1 MELKKNERANLS
13 KWYSTIFNLGL
24 LLSVGTV
31 LVAFEWKAKE
41 EKPLVDLT
49 KGMTNWETEMVPITI
64 QTPPPVTP
72 PPVVPPV
79 IKIVDEENIPDD
91 TFNFDIN
98 QSIDEPIPEIKLEE
112 PPTADVADEIIDF
125 TEVKAQFQGGMDAWY
140 AYLRK
145 NLSYPKQAQKM
156 GIEGTVILRFVINTD
171 GSIQDAVVIR
181 SVDPVVDKAA
191 IDVIL
196 NSPPW
201 KAAWHHGR
209 PVRSRMTIPIKFK
222 LN

>member
-72 PPVVPPV
+72 PVVPPV
-79 IKIVDEENIPDD
+79 IKIVDEEIIPDD
-91 TFNFDIN
+91 TFTFDIN
-98 QSIDEPIPEIKLEE
+98 HSEDEPIPEIKLEG
-112 PPTADVADEIIDF
+112 PPTKDVADEIIDF
-125 TEVKAQFQGGMDAWY
+125 TEVQAQFQGGMDAWY
-140 AYLRK
+140 AYISAK
-145 NLSYPKQAQKM
+145 
-156 GIEGTVILRFVINTD
+156 I
-171 GSIQDAVVIR
+171 
-181 SVDPVVDKAA
+181 
-191 IDVIL
+191 
-196 NSPPW
+196 
-201 KAAWHHGR
+201 
-209 PVRSRMTIPIKFK
+209 
-222 LN
+222 